1 MNKFLFLV
9 AATFFSLHTKAVTDG
24 KPTFTE
30 WHDLQINSINRFPM
44 HTDFFAYESLE
55 KALAGDRTASANFL
69 SLNGDWQFRWVA
81 NADERP
87 TDFYTTTFDDSQWGK
102 MPVPVYGNSTVS
114 AILFTSMWVLRGADI
129 LKTIRRMYR
138 SKIIT
143 WLLPPLGAVARN
155 VERAP
160 NHCAFRFSDIQ
171 YLSLG

>member
-102 MPVPVYGNSTVS
+102 MPVPGVWELHGFGDPVYINVGFAWRGHFKNDPPNVPIKDNHVALTAAGCSCPKRGKGAKS
-114 AILFTSMWVLRGADI
+114 LRI
-129 LKTIRRMYR
+129 
-138 SKIIT
+138 S
-143 WLLPPLGAVARN
+143 V
-155 VERAP
+155 
-160 NHCAFRFSDIQ
+160 Q
-171 YLSLG
+171 

>member
-9 AATFFSLHTKAVTDG
+9 AATFFSLHTKAVTDV

-30 WHDLQINSINRFPM
+30 WHDLQINSVNRFPI

-69 SLNGDWQFRWVA
+69 SLDGDWQFRWVA

-102 MPVPVYGNSTVS
+102 MPVPGVWELHGFGDPVYINVGFAWRGHFKNDPPNVPIKDNHVGSYRR
-114 AILFTSMWVLRGADI
+114 WVQ
-129 LKTIRRMYR
+129 
-138 SKIIT
+138 
-143 WLLPPLGAVARN
+143 LP
-155 VERAP
+155 ET
-160 NHCAFRFSDIQ
+160 C
-171 YLSLG
+171 